1 MERPIRTA
9 ALGARSRTAPE
20 IPPEPARV
28 EYVALDLE
36 MTGVDLETDDI
47 IEVGAVRFTADG
59 PRARF
64 STLINP
70 GRPLPK
76 RIEALTGIHAEE
88 LAVAPRFEE
97 VAGELVRFVGDA
109 PVVGQ
114 HVDWD
119 LAFLKKHELVAAGP
133 VFDTAEIASLLLP
146 GLPDYSLRS
155 LARQLEVDFP
165 VQHRALPDAEAAMAI
180 FLRLLERARHVN
192 PLVLDEIVRLTA
204 ATTWPLRHFFREAA
218 AGARRRVADRHR
230 QDLDGLPL
238 DVAPAPTDL
247 PPPLTAHQRVSPV
260 TPEEVADVFA
270 AAGRAPERFPAFER
284 RPEQVAMAGAVAE
297 TLSGQGTLVVEA
309 GTGTGKSLAYLVPAA
324 CFALRNNARVVVSTN
339 TIALQEQITNKDVPQ
354 LYRLLEA
361 GAPEDIRPR
370 VSDLRVAQIKGRRNY
385 LCLQRLASLRRA
397 GAQNEVEARFL
408 TRILLWLHVTE
419 SGDRAELA
427 LPPEEEPLWNRVCAQ
442 DSACFAGPSYYVR
455 NGTCLLLRARRRAEG
470 AHIVVANHAL
480 LLSDLA
486 AGGHAL
492 PAYERLIVDEAH
504 NLEDEATVQFGFQ
517 AGQGHFMEYLDGLC
531 LRAGGRESGLVAD
544 LHAALRFVPET
555 EPAYRLHTA
564 AEVVAEAVERA
575 RARIPELFTR
585 VGEFVAQHGENGGE
599 YDHRLLLTPAKRAQP
614 GWTQV
619 ELAWENARLALLAVE
634 DALVRL
640 NLALGDADG
649 SNILDHDVLLS
660 AVAAAVQNGLRLREG
675 LDEILERHE
684 GDRIAWITINRAT
697 GAVSFASA
705 PLHVGEVL
713 NDYLFGRKVSTVLTS
728 ATLSTGGSFKYI
740 KERLGVP
747 EARELMLGSPFDYK
761 RAALVLVPSD
771 MPEPTEREYQRALER
786 AVVELCTA
794 SRGRALVL
802 FTSHSALRATHAA
815 VKRPLE
821 KAGIRVLGQN
831 IEGAAAE
838 ILEQL
843 RASPQTVLL
852 GTASFWEGVDVV
864 GEALSLLVIAKLPFS
879 VPTDP
884 VFSARAALLDDPFN
898 DYAVPQAGLRFKQGF
913 GRLIRHRND
922 RGVMVVLD
930 RRLRSKRYGR
940 VFLQS
945 LPPCTVAEAPL
956 VQLPPLVARWLNGR
970 R

>member
-1 MERPIRTA
+1 M
-9 ALGARSRTAPE
+9 
-20 IPPEPARV
+20 

-59 PRARF
+59 PRERF
-64 STLINP
+64 STLVNP
-70 GRPLPK
+70 GRPLPR
-76 RIEALTGIHAEE
+76 RIAALTGIRNEE
-88 LAVAPRFEE
+88 LATAPPFTE
-97 VAGELVRFVGDA
+97 VAERLVRFVGDA

-119 LAFLKKHELVAAGP
+119 LAFLKKYGLVAAGP
-133 VFDTAEIASLLLP
+133 VFDTAQIAELLLP
-146 GLPDYSLRS
+146 GRPDYSLRN
-155 LARQLEVDFP
+155 LAHLLDVEFP
-165 VQHRALPDAEAAMAI
+165 VQHRALPDAEAAMVV
-180 FLRLLERARHVN
+180 FLRLLERARRVD

-204 ATTWPLRHFFREAA
+204 NTSWPLRHFFRAAA
-218 AGARRRVADRHR
+218 AGAPRRGEGRRRH
-230 QDLDGLPL
+230 DLEGMPL
-238 DVAPAPTDL
+238 DVAPSPADL
-247 PPPLTAHQRVSPV
+247 PPPLTANQRLRSV
-260 TPEEVADVFA
+260 TPVEVAAVFE
-270 AAGRAPERFPAFER
+270 AAGRDPERFPGFER
-284 RPEQVAMAGAVAE
+284 RPEQVTMAEAVAE

-361 GAPEDIRPR
+361 GAPDDIRPR
-370 VSDLRVAQIKGRRNY
+370 VPELRVAQIKGRRNY
-385 LCLQRLASLRRA
+385 LCLQRLAALRRA

-408 TRILLWLHVTE
+408 ARILLWLQVTE
-419 SGDRAELA
+419 SGDRAELS

-492 PAYERLIVDEAH
+492 PSYERLIVDEAH
-504 NLEDEATVQFGFQ
+504 NLEDEATTQFGFQ
-517 AGQGHFMEYLDGLC
+517 AGQGHFLEYLDGLC
-531 LRAGGRESGLVAD
+531 LRTAGRDSGLVAD
-544 LHAALRFVPET
+544 LHAALRLVPET
-555 EPAYRLHTA
+555 DPAYRLHAA
-564 AEVVAEAVERA
+564 AEVVAEAAQRA
-575 RARIPELFTR
+575 RARVPELFAR
-585 VGEFVAQHGENGGE
+585 VGEFVAQHGDNGGE
-599 YDHRLLLTPAKRAQP
+599 YDHRLLLTEAKRAQP
-614 GWTQV
+614 QWAQV
-619 ELAWENARLALLAVE
+619 ELAWENTRLALLAVE

-640 NLALGDADG
+640 NLALGDAEG
-649 SNILDHDVLLS
+649 ANILDHDALLS
-660 AVAAAVQNGLRLREG
+660 GVAAAVQQGLRLREG
-675 LDEILERHE
+675 LDEIIERHD
-684 GDRIAWITINRAT
+684 GDRIAWITINRLT
-697 GAVSFASA
+697 GVVSFSSA

-713 NDYLFGRKVSTVLTS
+713 NDYLFGRKASTVLTS

-761 RAALVLVPSD
+761 RAALVLVPND
-771 MPEPTEREYQRALER
+771 MPEPTEREYQRAVEK
-786 AVVELCTA
+786 AVMELCTA

-831 IEGAAAE
+831 IDGTAAE
-838 ILEQL
+838 ILAQL
-843 RASPQTVLL
+843 RANPQTVLL
-852 GTASFWEGVDVV
+852 GTASFWEGVDIV

-884 VFSARAALLDDPFN
+884 VFSARASLLDDPFN
-898 DYAVPQAGLRFKQGF
+898 EYAVPQAGLRFKQGF
-913 GRLIRHRND
+913 GRLIRHRDD

-940 VFLQS
+940 VFLNS
-945 LPPCTVAEAPL
+945 LPPCTVSEAPL
-956 VQLPPLVARWLNGR
+956 HQLPPLVARWLNGR
-970 R
+970 SRQAEAR

>member
-1 MERPIRTA
+1 
-9 ALGARSRTAPE
+9 
-20 IPPEPARV
+20 V

-64 STLINP
+64 STLVNP
-70 GRPLPK
+70 GRPLPR
-76 RIEALTGIHAEE
+76 RIAALTGIRTEE
-88 LAVAPRFEE
+88 LAAAPPFTE
-97 VAGELVRFVGDA
+97 VAERLVRFVGDA

-119 LAFLKKHELVAAGP
+119 LAFLKKHGLVAAGP
-133 VFDTAEIASLLLP
+133 VFDTAQIAELLLP
-146 GLPDYSLRS
+146 GRPDYSLRS
-155 LARQLEVDFP
+155 LARLLDVEFP
-165 VQHRALPDAEAAMAI
+165 VQHRALPDAEAAMAV
-180 FLRLLERARHVN
+180 FLRLLERARRVD

-204 ATTWPLRHFFREAA
+204 NTSWPLRHFFRAVT
-218 AGARRRVADRHR
+218 AGAPRRGEGRRRH
-230 QDLDGLPL
+230 DLEGMPL
-238 DVAPAPTDL
+238 DVAPSPADL
-247 PPPLTAHQRVSPV
+247 PPPLTANQRLRSV
-260 TPEEVADVFA
+260 TPVEVAAVFE
-270 AAGRAPERFPAFER
+270 AAGRDPERFPGFER
-284 RPEQVAMAGAVAE
+284 RPEQVTMAEAVAE

-361 GAPEDIRPR
+361 GAPDDIRPR
-370 VSDLRVAQIKGRRNY
+370 VPELRVAQIKGRRNY

-408 TRILLWLHVTE
+408 ARILLWLQVTE
-419 SGDRAELA
+419 SGDRAELS
-427 LPPEEEPLWNRVCAQ
+427 LSPEEEPLWNRVCAQ

-492 PAYERLIVDEAH
+492 PSYERLIVDEAH
-504 NLEDEATVQFGFQ
+504 NLEDEATTQFGFQ
-517 AGQGHFMEYLDGLC
+517 AGQGHLLEYLDGLW
-531 LRAGGRESGLVAD
+531 LRTAGRESGLVAD
-544 LHAALRFVPET
+544 LHAALRLVPET
-555 EPAYRLHTA
+555 DPAYRLHAA
-564 AEVVAEAVERA
+564 AEVVAAAVQRA
-575 RARIPELFTR
+575 RAHVPELFAR
-585 VGEFVAQHGENGGE
+585 VGEFVAQHGDNGGE
-599 YDHRLLLTPAKRAQP
+599 YDHRLLLTEAKRVQP
-614 GWTQV
+614 QWAQV
-619 ELAWENARLALLAVE
+619 ELAWENTRLALLAVE

-640 NLALGDADG
+640 NLALGDAEG
-649 SNILDHDVLLS
+649 ANILDHDALLS
-660 AVAAAVQNGLRLREG
+660 GVAAAVQQGLRLREG
-675 LDEILERHE
+675 LDEIIERHD
-684 GDRIAWITINRAT
+684 GDRIAWITINRLT
-697 GAVSFASA
+697 GAVSFSSA

-713 NDYLFGRKVSTVLTS
+713 NDYLFGRKASTVLTS

-761 RAALVLVPSD
+761 RAALVLVPND
-771 MPEPTEREYQRALER
+771 MPEPTERDYQRAVEH

-821 KAGIRVLGQN
+821 RAGIRVLGQN
-831 IEGAAAE
+831 IEGTAAE
-838 ILEQL
+838 ILAQL
-843 RASPQTVLL
+843 RANPQTVLL

-884 VFSARAALLDDPFN
+884 VFSARASLLDDPFN
-898 DYAVPQAGLRFKQGF
+898 EYAVPQAGLRFKQGF
-913 GRLIRHRND
+913 GRLIRHRDD

-940 VFLQS
+940 VFLNS
-945 LPPCTVAEAPL
+945 LPPCTVSEAPL
-956 VQLPPLVARWLNGR
+956 HQLPPLVARWLNGR
-970 R
+970 SRQAEAR

>member
-1 MERPIRTA
+1 M
-9 ALGARSRTAPE
+9 
-20 IPPEPARV
+20 

-64 STLINP
+64 STLVNP
-70 GRPLPK
+70 GRPLPR
-76 RIEALTGIHAEE
+76 RIAALTGIRTEE
-88 LAVAPRFEE
+88 LAAAPPFTE
-97 VAGELVRFVGDA
+97 VAERLVRFVGDA

-119 LAFLKKHELVAAGP
+119 LAFLKKHGLVAAGP
-133 VFDTAEIASLLLP
+133 VFDTAQIAELLLP
-146 GLPDYSLRS
+146 GRPDYSLRS
-155 LARQLEVDFP
+155 LARLLDVEFP
-165 VQHRALPDAEAAMAI
+165 VQHRALPDAEAAMAV
-180 FLRLLERARHVN
+180 FLRLLERARRVD

-204 ATTWPLRHFFREAA
+204 NTSWPLRHFFRAVT
-218 AGARRRVADRHR
+218 AGAPRRGEGRRRH
-230 QDLDGLPL
+230 DLEGMPL
-238 DVAPAPTDL
+238 DVAPSPADL
-247 PPPLTAHQRVSPV
+247 PPPLTANQRLRSV
-260 TPEEVADVFA
+260 TPVEVAAVFE
-270 AAGRAPERFPAFER
+270 AAGRDPERFPGFER
-284 RPEQVAMAGAVAE
+284 RPEQVTMAEAVAE

-361 GAPEDIRPR
+361 GAPDDIRPR
-370 VSDLRVAQIKGRRNY
+370 VPELRVAQIKGRRNY

-408 TRILLWLHVTE
+408 ARILLWLQVTE
-419 SGDRAELA
+419 SGDRAELS
-427 LPPEEEPLWNRVCAQ
+427 LSPEEEPLWNRVCAQ

-492 PAYERLIVDEAH
+492 PSYERLIVDEAH
-504 NLEDEATVQFGFQ
+504 NLEDEATTQFGFQ
-517 AGQGHFMEYLDGLC
+517 AGQGHLLEYLDGLW
-531 LRAGGRESGLVAD
+531 LRTAGRESGLVAD
-544 LHAALRFVPET
+544 LHAALRLVPET
-555 EPAYRLHTA
+555 DPAYRLHAA
-564 AEVVAEAVERA
+564 AEVVAEAVQRA
-575 RARIPELFTR
+575 RAHVPELFAR
-585 VGEFVAQHGENGGE
+585 VGEFVAQHGDNGGE
-599 YDHRLLLTPAKRAQP
+599 YDHRLLLTEAKRVQP
-614 GWTQV
+614 QWGQV
-619 ELAWENARLALLAVE
+619 ELAWENTRLALLAVE

-640 NLALGDADG
+640 NLALGDAEG
-649 SNILDHDVLLS
+649 ANILDHDALLS
-660 AVAAAVQNGLRLREG
+660 GVAAAVQQGLRLREG
-675 LDEILERHE
+675 LDEIIERHD
-684 GDRIAWITINRAT
+684 GDRIAWITINRLT
-697 GAVSFASA
+697 GAVSFSSA

-713 NDYLFGRKVSTVLTS
+713 NDYLFGRKASTVLTS

-761 RAALVLVPSD
+761 RAALVLVPND
-771 MPEPTEREYQRALER
+771 MPEPTERDYQRAVEH

-821 KAGIRVLGQN
+821 RAGIRVLGQN
-831 IEGAAAE
+831 IEGTAAE
-838 ILEQL
+838 ILAQL
-843 RASPQTVLL
+843 RANPQTVLL

-884 VFSARAALLDDPFN
+884 VFSARASLLDDPFN
-898 DYAVPQAGLRFKQGF
+898 EYAVPQAGLRFKQGF
-913 GRLIRHRND
+913 GRLIRHRDD

-940 VFLQS
+940 VFLNS
-945 LPPCTVAEAPL
+945 LPPCTVSEAPL
-956 VQLPPLVARWLNGR
+956 HQLPPLVARWLNGR
-970 R
+970 SRQAEAR

>member
-1 MERPIRTA
+1 
-9 ALGARSRTAPE
+9 
-20 IPPEPARV
+20 V

-64 STLINP
+64 STLVNP
-70 GRPLPK
+70 GRPLPR
-76 RIEALTGIHAEE
+76 RIAALTGIRTEE
-88 LAVAPRFEE
+88 LAAAPPFTE
-97 VAGELVRFVGDA
+97 VAERLIRFVGDA

-119 LAFLKKHELVAAGP
+119 LAFLKKHGLVAAGP
-133 VFDTAEIASLLLP
+133 VFDTAQIAELLLP
-146 GLPDYSLRS
+146 GRPDYSLRS
-155 LARQLEVDFP
+155 LARLLDVEFP
-165 VQHRALPDAEAAMAI
+165 VQHRALPDAEAAMAV
-180 FLRLLERARHVN
+180 FLRLLERARRVD

-204 ATTWPLRHFFREAA
+204 NTSWPLRHFFRAVT
-218 AGARRRVADRHR
+218 AGAPRRGEGRRRH
-230 QDLDGLPL
+230 DLEGMPL
-238 DVAPAPTDL
+238 DVAPSPADL
-247 PPPLTAHQRVSPV
+247 PPPLTANQRLRSV
-260 TPEEVADVFA
+260 TPVEVAAVFE
-270 AAGRAPERFPAFER
+270 AAGRDPERFPGFER
-284 RPEQVAMAGAVAE
+284 RPEQVTMAEAVAE

-361 GAPEDIRPR
+361 GAPDDIRPR
-370 VSDLRVAQIKGRRNY
+370 VPELRVAQIKGRRNY
-385 LCLQRLASLRRA
+385 LCLQRLAALRRA

-408 TRILLWLHVTE
+408 ARILLWLQVTE
-419 SGDRAELA
+419 SGDRAELS
-427 LPPEEEPLWNRVCAQ
+427 LSPEEEPLWNRVCAQ

-492 PAYERLIVDEAH
+492 PSYERLIVDEAH
-504 NLEDEATVQFGFQ
+504 NLEDEATTQFGFQ
-517 AGQGHFMEYLDGLC
+517 AGQGHLLEYLDGLC
-531 LRAGGRESGLVAD
+531 LRTAGRESGLVAD
-544 LHAALRFVPET
+544 LHAALRLVPET
-555 EPAYRLHTA
+555 DPAYRLHAA
-564 AEVVAEAVERA
+564 AEVVAAAVQRA
-575 RARIPELFTR
+575 RAHVPELFAR
-585 VGEFVAQHGENGGE
+585 VGEFVAQHGDNGGE
-599 YDHRLLLTPAKRAQP
+599 YDHRLLLTEAKRVQP
-614 GWTQV
+614 QWAQV
-619 ELAWENARLALLAVE
+619 ELAWENTRLALLAVE

-640 NLALGDADG
+640 NLALGDAEG
-649 SNILDHDVLLS
+649 ANILDHDALLS
-660 AVAAAVQNGLRLREG
+660 GVAAAVQQGLRLREG
-675 LDEILERHE
+675 LDEIIERHD
-684 GDRIAWITINRAT
+684 GDRIAWITINRLT
-697 GAVSFASA
+697 GAVSFSSA

-713 NDYLFGRKVSTVLTS
+713 SDYLFGRKASTVLTS

-761 RAALVLVPSD
+761 RAALVLVPND
-771 MPEPTEREYQRALER
+771 MPEPTERDYQRAVEH

-821 KAGIRVLGQN
+821 RAGIRVLGQN
-831 IEGAAAE
+831 IEGTAAE
-838 ILEQL
+838 ILAQL
-843 RASPQTVLL
+843 RANPQTVLL
-852 GTASFWEGVDVV
+852 GTASFWEGVDIV

-884 VFSARAALLDDPFN
+884 VFSARASLLDDPFN
-898 DYAVPQAGLRFKQGF
+898 EYAVPQAGLRFKQGF
-913 GRLIRHRND
+913 GRLIRHRDD

-940 VFLQS
+940 VFLNS
-945 LPPCTVAEAPL
+945 LPPCTVSEAPL
-956 VQLPPLVARWLNGR
+956 HQLPPLVARWLNGR
-970 R
+970 SRQAEAR

>member
-1 MERPIRTA
+1 M
-9 ALGARSRTAPE
+9 
-20 IPPEPARV
+20 

-64 STLINP
+64 STLVNP
-70 GRPLPK
+70 GRPLPR
-76 RIEALTGIHAEE
+76 RIAALTGIRTEE
-88 LAVAPRFEE
+88 LAAAPPFTE
-97 VAGELVRFVGDA
+97 VAERLIRFVGDA

-119 LAFLKKHELVAAGP
+119 LAFLKKHGLVAAGP
-133 VFDTAEIASLLLP
+133 VFDTAQIAELLLP
-146 GLPDYSLRS
+146 GRPDYSLRS
-155 LARQLEVDFP
+155 LARLLDVEFP
-165 VQHRALPDAEAAMAI
+165 VQHRALPDAEAAMAV
-180 FLRLLERARHVN
+180 FLRLLERARRVD

-204 ATTWPLRHFFREAA
+204 NTSWPLRHFFRAVT
-218 AGARRRVADRHR
+218 AGAPRRGEGRRRH
-230 QDLDGLPL
+230 DLEGMPL
-238 DVAPAPTDL
+238 DVAPSPADL
-247 PPPLTAHQRVSPV
+247 PPPLTANQRLRSV
-260 TPEEVADVFA
+260 TPVEVAAVFE
-270 AAGRAPERFPAFER
+270 AAGRDPERFPGFER
-284 RPEQVAMAGAVAE
+284 RPEQVTMAEAVAE

-361 GAPEDIRPR
+361 GAPDDIRPR
-370 VSDLRVAQIKGRRNY
+370 VPELRVAQIKGRRNY
-385 LCLQRLASLRRA
+385 LCLQRLAALRRA

-408 TRILLWLHVTE
+408 ARILLWLQVTE
-419 SGDRAELA
+419 SGDRAELS
-427 LPPEEEPLWNRVCAQ
+427 LSPEEEPLWNRVCAQ

-492 PAYERLIVDEAH
+492 PSYERLIVDEAH
-504 NLEDEATVQFGFQ
+504 NLEDEATTQFGFQ
-517 AGQGHFMEYLDGLC
+517 AGQGHLLEYLDGLC
-531 LRAGGRESGLVAD
+531 LRTAGRESGLVAD
-544 LHAALRFVPET
+544 LHAALRLVPET
-555 EPAYRLHTA
+555 DPAYRLHAA
-564 AEVVAEAVERA
+564 AEVVAAAVQRA
-575 RARIPELFTR
+575 RAHVPELFAR
-585 VGEFVAQHGENGGE
+585 VGEFVAQHGDNGGE
-599 YDHRLLLTPAKRAQP
+599 YDHRLLLTEAKRVQP
-614 GWTQV
+614 QWAQV
-619 ELAWENARLALLAVE
+619 ELAWENTRLALLAVE

-640 NLALGDADG
+640 NLALGDAEG
-649 SNILDHDVLLS
+649 ANILDHDALLS
-660 AVAAAVQNGLRLREG
+660 GVAAAVQQGLRLREG
-675 LDEILERHE
+675 LDEIIERHD
-684 GDRIAWITINRAT
+684 GDRIAWITINRLT
-697 GAVSFASA
+697 GAVSFSSA

-713 NDYLFGRKVSTVLTS
+713 SDYLFGRKASTVLTS

-761 RAALVLVPSD
+761 RAALVLVPND
-771 MPEPTEREYQRALER
+771 MPEPTERDYQRAVEH

-821 KAGIRVLGQN
+821 RAGIRVLGQN
-831 IEGAAAE
+831 IEGTAAE
-838 ILEQL
+838 ILAQL
-843 RASPQTVLL
+843 RANPQTVLL
-852 GTASFWEGVDVV
+852 GTASFWEGVDIV

-884 VFSARAALLDDPFN
+884 VFSARASLLDDPFN
-898 DYAVPQAGLRFKQGF
+898 EYAVPQAGLRFKQGF
-913 GRLIRHRND
+913 GRLIRHRDD

-940 VFLQS
+940 VFLNS
-945 LPPCTVAEAPL
+945 LPPCTVSEAPL
-956 VQLPPLVARWLNGR
+956 HQLPPLVARWLNGR
-970 R
+970 SRQAEAR

>member
-1 MERPIRTA
+1 M
-9 ALGARSRTAPE
+9 
-20 IPPEPARV
+20 

-64 STLINP
+64 STLVNP
-70 GRPLPK
+70 GRPLPR
-76 RIEALTGIHAEE
+76 RIAALTGIRTEE
-88 LAVAPRFEE
+88 LAAAPPFTE
-97 VAGELVRFVGDA
+97 VAERLVRFVGDA

-119 LAFLKKHELVAAGP
+119 LAFLKKHGLVAAGP
-133 VFDTAEIASLLLP
+133 VFDTAQIAELLLP
-146 GLPDYSLRS
+146 GRPDYSLRS
-155 LARQLEVDFP
+155 LARLLDVEFP
-165 VQHRALPDAEAAMAI
+165 VQHRALPDAEAAMAV
-180 FLRLLERARHVN
+180 FLRLLERARRVD

-204 ATTWPLRHFFREAA
+204 NTSWPLRHFFRAVT
-218 AGARRRVADRHR
+218 AGAPRRGEGRRRH
-230 QDLDGLPL
+230 DLEGMPL
-238 DVAPAPTDL
+238 DVAPSPADL
-247 PPPLTAHQRVSPV
+247 PPPLTANQRLRSV
-260 TPEEVADVFA
+260 TPVEVAAVFE
-270 AAGRAPERFPAFER
+270 AAGRDPERFPGFER
-284 RPEQVAMAGAVAE
+284 RPEQVTMAEAVAE

-361 GAPEDIRPR
+361 GAPDDIRPR
-370 VSDLRVAQIKGRRNY
+370 VPELRVAQIKGRRNY

-408 TRILLWLHVTE
+408 ARILLWLQVTE
-419 SGDRAELA
+419 SGDRAELS
-427 LPPEEEPLWNRVCAQ
+427 LSPEEEPLWNRVCAQ

-492 PAYERLIVDEAH
+492 PSYERLIVDEAH
-504 NLEDEATVQFGFQ
+504 NLEDEATTQFGFQ
-517 AGQGHFMEYLDGLC
+517 AGQGHLLEYLDGLW
-531 LRAGGRESGLVAD
+531 LRTAGRESGLVAD
-544 LHAALRFVPET
+544 LHAALRLVPET
-555 EPAYRLHTA
+555 DPAYRLHAA
-564 AEVVAEAVERA
+564 AEVVAAAVQRA
-575 RARIPELFTR
+575 RAHVPELFAR
-585 VGEFVAQHGENGGE
+585 VGEFVAQHGDNGGE
-599 YDHRLLLTPAKRAQP
+599 YDHRLLLTEAKRVQP
-614 GWTQV
+614 QWGQV
-619 ELAWENARLALLAVE
+619 ELAWENTRLALLAVE

-640 NLALGDADG
+640 NLALGDAEG
-649 SNILDHDVLLS
+649 ANILDHDALLS
-660 AVAAAVQNGLRLREG
+660 GVAAAVQQGLRLREG
-675 LDEILERHE
+675 LDEIIERHD
-684 GDRIAWITINRAT
+684 GDRIAWITINRLT
-697 GAVSFASA
+697 GAVSFSSA

-713 NDYLFGRKVSTVLTS
+713 NDYLFGRKASTVLTS

-761 RAALVLVPSD
+761 RAALVLVPND
-771 MPEPTEREYQRALER
+771 MPEPTERDYQRAVEH

-821 KAGIRVLGQN
+821 RAGIRVLGQN
-831 IEGAAAE
+831 IEGTAAE
-838 ILEQL
+838 ILAQL
-843 RASPQTVLL
+843 RANPQTVLL

-884 VFSARAALLDDPFN
+884 VFSARASLLDDPFN
-898 DYAVPQAGLRFKQGF
+898 EYAVPQAGLRFKQGF
-913 GRLIRHRND
+913 GRLIRHRDD

-940 VFLQS
+940 VFLNS
-945 LPPCTVAEAPL
+945 LPPCTVSEAPL
-956 VQLPPLVARWLNGR
+956 HQLPPLVARWLNGR
-970 R
+970 SRQAEAR